1 MTRRYVGLSGL
12 LLVALLGVAYG
23 ATLKHAEEAKELAEK
38 VLTRVVVGDLEGI
51 ATLVKPYWSF
61 SEDELEAMVTQTAQQ
76 RLLLAQRLGK
86 SIGFTFVRR
95 ELVADTFLRLI
106 YIERCEHTGLRWL
119 FTFYKVKDV
128 WKFHGF
134 AWDEEIAQLFNS
146 GPEPG
151 RRDALP
157 GPRPHGT
164 KSQ

>member
-1 MTRRYVGLSGL
+1 MTRRYVCLPGM
-12 LLVALLGVAYG
+12 LLVTLLTVAYG
-23 ATLKHAEEAKELAEK
+23 ATLKNAEEAKELAEK
-38 VLTRVVVGDLEGI
+38 VLTRVVVGDIEGI
-51 ATLVKPYWSF
+51 ATVVKPYWSF
-61 SEDELEAMVTQTAQQ
+61 SEDELEALVTQTAQQ
-76 RLLLAQRLGK
+76 RQLLAHRLGK

-95 ELVADTFLRLI
+95 EVAADTFLRLI

-134 AWDEEIAQLFNS
+134 AWDEEIAQLFSS

-157 GPRPHGT
+157 GPKPQGT
-164 KSQ
+164 HSR

>member
-1 MTRRYVGLSGL
+1 MTRWYVCLPGM
-12 LLVALLGVAYG
+12 LLVTMLAVAYG

-38 VLTRVVVGDLEGI
+38 VLTRVVVGDIEGI
-51 ATLVKPYWSF
+51 ATVVKPYWSF
-61 SEDELEAMVTQTAQQ
+61 SEDELEALVTQTAQQ
-76 RLLLAQRLGK
+76 RHLLAHRLGK

-95 ELVADTFLRLI
+95 ELAADTFLRLI

-134 AWDEEIAQLFNS
+134 AWDEEIAQLFSS

-157 GPRPHGT
+157 GQKPHGT
-164 KSQ
+164 HSR